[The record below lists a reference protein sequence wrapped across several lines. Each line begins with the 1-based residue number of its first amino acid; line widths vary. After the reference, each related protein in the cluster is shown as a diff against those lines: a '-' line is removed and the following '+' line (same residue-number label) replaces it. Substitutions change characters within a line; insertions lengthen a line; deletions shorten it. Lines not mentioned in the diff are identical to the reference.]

1 MNLVVLASG
10 RGSRLGRITKNKP
23 KCLVKVNKKKTILDH
38 ISENFYLFE
47 KVIIVTG
54 YKAQILKN
62 KYRKKKQNLCTI
74 KIMPQQ
80 IWSSP

>member
-1 MNLVVLASG
+1 M
-10 RGSRLGRITKNKP
+10 
-23 KCLVKVNKKKTILDH
+23 VKVNKKKTILDH

-62 KYRKKKQNLCTI
+62 KYRKKKIEFVHNKNYATTNMVESLMLTQ
-74 KIMPQQ
+74 KIVNKKN
-80 IWSSP
+80 IRNSTWT